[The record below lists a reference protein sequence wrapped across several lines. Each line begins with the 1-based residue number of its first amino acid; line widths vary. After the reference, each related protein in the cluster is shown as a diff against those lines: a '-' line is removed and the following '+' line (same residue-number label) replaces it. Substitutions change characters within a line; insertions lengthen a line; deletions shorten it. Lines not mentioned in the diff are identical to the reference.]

1 MGRRSRACGSRRAG
15 RGGVEL
21 IEACGLRER
30 AEGGEERGP
39 ERTCVVSGLKGPP
52 ETMLRFALSGEGA
65 VVPDILYK
73 LPGRGVWTQLNAAVV
88 RQAVAKQ
95 AFSRGFRAS
104 VKAGPE
110 LAAEIDG
117 LLEAD
122 ALRFLSLVN
131 KSGLVVAGGAK
142 VEAAIRAGAV
152 AGLIHASD
160 GSPDGAVKLERLL
173 KGCLGDR
180 AESVARINLF
190 ESHRLDLAL
199 GRTNVIH
206 AALNAG
212 PATAAFLA
220 KVARLTLYRS
230 GATPVA
236 ASTATGATHEFA
248 DTGQP

>member
-1 MGRRSRACGSRRAG
+1 
-15 RGGVEL
+15 V
-21 IEACGLRER
+21 RER

-39 ERTCVVSGLKGPP
+39 ERTCIVSGLKGSP
-52 ETMLRFALSGEGA
+52 ETMLRFALSGDGV
-65 VVPDILYK
+65 VVPDILHK

-110 LAAEIDG
+110 LEADIDG

-152 AGLIHASD
+152 AALVRALD
-160 GSPDGAVKLERLL
+160 GSPDGALKLERLL

-180 AESVARINLF
+180 AETVARINLF
-190 ESHRLDLAL
+190 ESRQLDLAL

-212 PATAAFLA
+212 PATVAFLA

-230 GATPVA
+230 GALPLA
-236 ASTATGATHEFA
+236 ASTATGATREIA